1 VPLLSLAFGGPPS
14 RFGDSLNSQQ
24 VWEPVAMVSAE
35 AGAPE
40 TPGPSPNPRIDSE
53 GHYFI
58 GADLSY
64 LVIGTYLFLL
74 LLVVLILPTSSIVLY
89 SWLPWL
95 IAALVVFFLVRYLS
109 TCYWIDADRLTAFR
123 ILGGRHLSLK
133 EVRRIQFASLR
144 DLSPTGFFGSWG
156 YRGRMWSPVIGKFD
170 SVYTASAG
178 ILIVAGD
185 FPLFISPRH
194 PQDFA
199 RELSRRVRSYRGPL
213 EVDDGAPDAG
223 LPAVE

>member
-1 VPLLSLAFGGPPS
+1 MAGSPDEGGADLSASVGPRVDPSGG
-14 RFGDSLNSQQ
+14 
-24 VWEPVAMVSAE
+24 
-35 AGAPE
+35 
-40 TPGPSPNPRIDSE
+40 
-53 GHYFI
+53 YFS

-64 LVIGTYLFLL
+64 LVIGAYLFLL
-74 LLVVLILPTSSIVLY
+74 LLVAIILPNSPVIIY

-123 ILGGRHLSLK
+123 LIGGRHVQL
-133 EVRRIQFASLR
+133 EMVRRIQFASLR

-170 SVYTASAG
+170 TIHTSSSG
-178 ILIVAGD
+178 ILIFAGD
-185 FPLFISPRH
+185 VPLFISPRH

-213 EVDDGAPDAG
+213 EYDDGSPDPGPAPVD
-223 LPAVE
+223 